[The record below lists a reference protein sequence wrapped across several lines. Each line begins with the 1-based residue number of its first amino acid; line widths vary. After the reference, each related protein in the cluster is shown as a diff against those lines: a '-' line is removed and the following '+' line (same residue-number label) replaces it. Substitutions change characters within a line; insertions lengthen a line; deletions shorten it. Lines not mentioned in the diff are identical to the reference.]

1 MVNRSMKTCRMNDGD
16 PCAEEPYE
24 LAVGQATA
32 LPPPPGMVYVPASEF
47 IMGSSDAEVD
57 VIVQGVVPW
66 QISNK
71 GLTFL

>member
-1 MVNRSMKTCRMNDGD
+1 MVNRSMKTCRMNDGA

-24 LAVGQATA
+24 LAVGQATT

-57 VIVQGVVPW
+57 YALQLRRALW
-66 QISNK
+66 
-71 GLTFL
+71 